1 MLRMNQ
7 TRMAVL
13 GMLLMLTLSACNSI
27 QTRPDYSAYA
37 PVRPEMPKPTPI
49 ANGAIFQ
56 DQGSAYIF
64 EDNKAR
70 RVGDI
75 LTIVLTEKTN
85 ATKSATTNTKK
96 EDTADTGLPTVFG
109 RGVTVGGAN
118 VLSNSIESTQE
129 FKGQGDSSQSN
140 ALNGTIS
147 VMVTEV
153 LPNGNLLIRGQKRLT
168 LSQGDE
174 YIQISGI
181 VRQLDISMS
190 NTVPSTLVADSRI
203 TYSGYGA
210 VSDSNQMGW
219 LARFFNSPYWPL

>member
-1 MLRMNQ
+1 
-7 TRMAVL
+7 
-13 GMLLMLTLSACNSI
+13 
-27 QTRPDYSAYA
+27 
-37 PVRPEMPKPTPI
+37 MPKPTPI

-168 LSQGDE
+168 LNQGDE

>member
-1 MLRMNQ
+1 MLRIYH
-7 TRMAVL
+7 TRTAIL
-13 GMLLMLTLSACNSI
+13 GMLLMLMLSACNSI
-27 QTRPDYSAYA
+27 QTKPNYSDYA
-37 PVRPEMPKPTPI
+37 PVRPVMPQPTPI

-75 LTIVLTEKTN
+75 LTIILTEKTQ

-96 EDTADTGLPTVFG
+96 EDTTDTGLPSIFG
-109 RGVTVGGAN
+109 RGVTIGGAN
-118 VLSNSIESTQE
+118 VLSNNIESTQE
-129 FKGQGDSSQSN
+129 FKGEGDSSQSN

-153 LPNGNLLIRGQKRLT
+153 LPNGNLLVRGQKRLT
-168 LSQGDE
+168 LNQGDE

-190 NTVPSTLVADSRI
+190 NTVPSTLVADSKI
-203 TYSGYGA
+203 TYSGHGA
-210 VSDSNQMGW
+210 VADSNQMGW